1 MMVALLGNARWM
13 EEVNSIQMDGG
24 SEVHSELSQRER
36 ERFPLSLRGH
46 TEIPGPSALILLPPT
61 FNVCMCCAQ
70 YGQDCI
76 HMFTLGSATLRTMLI
91 YIKYFMN

>member
-36 ERFPLSLRGH
+36 ER
-46 TEIPGPSALILLPPT
+46 EIPSLSTWTYRDSRAQCSHFTPT
-61 FNVCMCCAQ
+61 H
-70 YGQDCI
+70 I
-76 HMFTLGSATLRTMLI
+76 
-91 YIKYFMN
+91 